1 MLQINQLVKVYP
13 GPVAALQGVDL
24 EISNGMFGLLGPNGA
39 GKSTLMQI
47 VAGILEPTSGEVR
60 LDGIELTSQPSH
72 VWERLGYL
80 PQDFGFYPQLTGR
93 AMLAH
98 LLRLKGVSAAGGVN
112 GLCDELLERVNLGH
126 AANQKV
132 GGYSGGMRQRL
143 GIAQAVAGNPRIL
156 IVDEP
161 TAGLDPEERLRFYR
175 ILAELAEDR
184 IVLLSTHIVEDV
196 SVLCQ
201 RFAVIHQGKLVA
213 RTTPTHAR
221 AAVAGAMYEGEVEPD
236 DIEALQH
243 DDTSGRTL
251 IKSLLNEGR
260 YRVRIFQPEGS
271 PPEDFQGVE
280 ATLEDAYIAVVHIG
294 RGLLPEPGAEA
305 SGGGER

>member
-1 MLQINQLVKVYP
+1 MLKIDQLVKVYP
-13 GPVAALQGVDL
+13 GPVAALRGIDL
-24 EISNGMFGLLGPNGA
+24 EINNGMFGLLGPNGA

-47 VAGILEPTSGEVR
+47 VAGILEPTSGKVWLDEVEIS
-60 LDGIELTSQPSH
+60 DAPSY

-93 AMLAH
+93 AMLTH
-98 LLRLKGVSAAGGVN
+98 LLRLKGVRTSGGEKR
-112 GLCDELLERVNLGH
+112 LCDELLDRVNLGH

-175 ILAELAEDR
+175 ILAELAENR

-196 SVLCQ
+196 SVLCPN
-201 RFAVIHQGKLVA
+201 FAIIHQGKLVA
-213 RTTPTHAR
+213 RTTPTAAR
-221 AAVAGAMYEGEVEPD
+221 AAVSGAIFEGVVEPEQ
-236 DIEALQH
+236 IETLQVEH
-243 DDTSGRTL
+243 SV
-251 IKSLLNEGR
+251 IQSLLFEGKA
-260 YRVRIFQPEGS
+260 RVRVFQPDGGR
-271 PPEDFQGVE
+271 PGGFHPVD
-280 ATLEDAYIAVVHIG
+280 ATLEDAYVTAVRFGGNVLMEHPSVPVAG
-294 RGLLPEPGAEA
+294 GAV
-305 SGGGER
+305 